1 MTAPLVALPGL
12 LILAT
17 GILAWWQRRRTIER
31 NLRSIERTEWIRP
44 PRKQVGWLIDVN
56 VRPMGV
62 GRDID

>member
-12 LILAT
+12 LLLVV

-31 NLRSIERTEWIRP
+31 NLRSIERTEWTARP
-44 PRKQVGWLIDVN
+44 SWLVDVQP
-56 VRPMGV
+56 RPMEV